1 MEIILYSNKQ
11 ILGGFVL
18 VILIG
23 LLFASNIMLTNLEE
37 GINMSYF
44 ISPIIFTICIIS
56 ILYIGSLRKSINQTY
71 DKYVLPDN
79 FSIYNC
85 PDGYRKEIEGENV
98 KCQPINGNEQEP
110 TPEEPTPEEQSVP
123 VEEPTP
129 AEQPVSVEE
138 STVVEESGQN
148 EQAISTIIQEAED
161 SIQIPVV
168 EEDDSNNVPT
178 GISTEN
184 ITSVSSV
191 INVSS
196 ASTDI
201 GTGAGTST
209 GTGTGTGT
217 DTDTVIENFNQLN
230 NNSCVNVSYMDGN
243 NPITA
248 QQMCNKLDRS
258 VKLDKT
264 CINAKNQYGEARARE
279 LCAQGFKEFC
289 FNTNICEDIDAC
301 CEKKTNSYNNCNN
314 FKTICGNDKNL
325 SYDNTVANNDC
336 KTLQKLPKG
345 LTTQY
350 GYKYG
355 YNSET
360 GQYEDLVENNNHEDP
375 FEYKYDFI
383 TKNKNSSYH
392 NEDLSINRI
401 DREKKCGITD
411 CCYCDSNRVSIN
423 GGLECGECP
432 DNYMVGP
439 NKECIKIESND
450 TPSSEP
456 VVLTPLDESTS
467 NEVEVEV
474 APVVAPVAAPV
485 VVPVSAPVSA
495 PVAAPV
501 AAPVS
506 APVAESVAEPV
517 ADVNMDKNMITKEA
531 SSYRETYNWP
541 KKAFFLNGDNT
552 YCGEDVIRDNGCFNK
567 FPNRVEK
574 CKKIQEFL
582 KEHQE
587 VMNNWTDFQKE
598 CQI

>member
-23 LLFASNIMLTNLEE
+23 LLFASNIMLTNLEG

-98 KCQPINGNEQEP
+98 KCQPINGIEQEP
-110 TPEEPTPEEQSVP
+110 TPEEPTPEEP
-123 VEEPTP
+123 TPEETTPEEPTPEEPTP
-129 AEQPVSVEE
+129 AE
-138 STVVEESGQN
+138 SGQN
-148 EQAISTIIQEAED
+148 EQTISTIIEKA
-161 SIQIPVV
+161 
-168 EEDDSNNVPT
+168 EEDDINNVT
-178 GISTEN
+178 
-184 ITSVSSV
+184 
-191 INVSS
+191 
-196 ASTDI
+196 
-201 GTGAGTST
+201 T
-209 GTGTGTGT
+209 GTGTGIGTGTGTGIGT

-392 NEDLSINRI
+392 NEDLS
-401 DREKKCGITD
+401 
-411 CCYCDSNRVSIN
+411 
-423 GGLECGECP
+423 
-432 DNYMVGP
+432 
-439 NKECIKIESND
+439 
-450 TPSSEP
+450 
-456 VVLTPLDESTS
+456 PL
-467 NEVEVEV
+467 
-474 APVVAPVAAPV
+474 
-485 VVPVSAPVSA
+485 
-495 PVAAPV
+495 
-501 AAPVS
+501 
-506 APVAESVAEPV
+506 
-517 ADVNMDKNMITKEA
+517 
-531 SSYRETYNWP
+531 Y
-541 KKAFFLNGDNT
+541 
-552 YCGEDVIRDNGCFNK
+552 
-567 FPNRVEK
+567 
-574 CKKIQEFL
+574 
-582 KEHQE
+582 
-587 VMNNWTDFQKE
+587 
-598 CQI
+598 